1 MHRVRDQ
8 RDGLLAEFTKTVP
21 FMPARRAVMNK
32 GILDGVTVL
41 DLSRLVAGPYAA
53 TVLAHYGARVIK
65 IESLQGEEGR
75 GFGPPFCGELAAL
88 FMLNNRGKRSLCLD
102 WRRGPGREVLER
114 LVAGADVLIHSF
126 RPDFAERQRLRY
138 EDLTSINPRLVHYT
152 VSGYGSQGAYRLKP
166 SVDSVVQAV
175 SGAFYGAGEEGD
187 PPIRYSLP
195 IVDVSAGMCG
205 ATAILAALMERTT
218 SGRGQAVELTLIDT
232 MFNFLGSKI
241 AEAAADGRCAR
252 EINPAIVAPSRHFAG
267 SDGSW
272 FALTVI
278 NDAAFAR
285 LCEVVDRP
293 QWQQDVRFDTNAAR
307 IRHRPELLA
316 ALAEIFSTRPAAAW
330 LAALE
335 DADIPAGP
343 VNTVPQML
351 QDPMLRSR
359 LTEQPEVPGLPQPEF
374 PAKLSRGMR
383 GVAEL
388 SRAPGLGEHSAEI
401 LAELGYDDEAIR
413 QLANAGV
420 TCLGGPPHL
429 GGTAPLSDQDP
440 PYDHA

>member
-1 MHRVRDQ
+1 M
-8 RDGLLAEFTKTVP
+8 K
-21 FMPARRAVMNK
+21 K
-32 GILDGVTVL
+32 GILDGITVL

-53 TVLAHYGARVIK
+53 MVLAQYGARVIK
-65 IESLQGEEGR
+65 IESLEGEEGR

-88 FMLNNRGKRSLCLD
+88 FMLNNRGKESLSLD
-102 WRRGPGREVLER
+102 WRRGPGRAVLER

-138 EDLTSINPRLVHYT
+138 EDLASINPRLIHYA

-187 PPIRYSLP
+187 PPIRCSLP

-205 ATAILAALMERTT
+205 ATAILAALMERNA

-241 AEAAADGRCAR
+241 AEAAIDGRCAR
-252 EINPAIVAPSRHFAG
+252 EINPAIVAPSRHFPG
-267 SDGSW
+267 SDGRW

-278 NDAAFAR
+278 NDAAFGR
-285 LCEVVDRP
+285 LCEVVGRP
-293 QWQQDVRFDTNAAR
+293 QWEQDARFGTNAAR
-307 IRHRPELLA
+307 IQHRPELLA
-316 ALAEIFSTRPAAAW
+316 ALAEIFSTRPAAEW

-335 DADIPAGP
+335 AADIPAGP
-343 VNTVPQML
+343 VNTVPEML
-351 QDPMLRSR
+351 QDPALRAR
-359 LTEQPEVPGLPQPEF
+359 LTEHPEVPGLPQPEF
-374 PAKLSRGMR
+374 PARLSRGMR

-388 SRAPGLGEHSAEI
+388 RRAPGLGEHSATI
-401 LAELGYDDEAIR
+401 LAGLGYDDDAIR
-413 QLANAGV
+413 ELATAGV
-420 TCLGGPPHL
+420 TRLGGPPRLHDS
-429 GGTAPLSDQDP
+429 APHTPNRSP
-440 PYDHA
+440 A